1 MLVISGYS
9 DSPTVLELLY
19 ALSPETCRAVIDGIT
34 NPLKR
39 ERFIDALDHYFG
51 GSLEG
56 FLFASI
62 GALIH
67 AYEDGVEL
75 PAPTRFA
82 PIGQGR

>member
-1 MLVISGYS
+1 MTKTTASES
-9 DSPTVLELLY
+9 LY
-19 ALSPETCRAVIDGIT
+19 AVSPETCRAVIDGIT
-34 NPLKR
+34 DPLKR

-56 FLFASI
+56 FLFSSVN
-62 GALIH
+62 ALNH

-82 PIGQGR
+82 PIGQGG

>member
-1 MLVISGYS
+1 MTRS
-9 DSPTVLELLY
+9 TVSEPLC
-19 ALSPETCRAVIDGIT
+19 ALPKETRLAVIDGVAD
-34 NPLKR
+34 PLKR
-39 ERFIDALDHYFG
+39 QRFIDALDHYFG
-51 GSLEG
+51 GSMEG

-62 GALIH
+62 NALNH

>member
-1 MLVISGYS
+1 MTKT
-9 DSPTVLELLY
+9 TVPEPLY
-19 ALSPETCRAVIDGIT
+19 ALSPETCRAVIDGIS

-39 ERFIDALDHYFG
+39 ERFHEALDHYFD

-56 FLFASI
+56 FLFSSI
-62 GALIH
+62 GALIN

-75 PAPTRFA
+75 PAPTKFA

>member
-1 MLVISGYS
+1 M
-9 DSPTVLELLY
+9 TKATALEPLY

-34 NPLKR
+34 DPLKR

-56 FLFASI
+56 FLFSSVN
-62 GALIH
+62 ALNH

-75 PAPTRFA
+75 PARTRFA
-82 PIGQGR
+82 PIGQAG